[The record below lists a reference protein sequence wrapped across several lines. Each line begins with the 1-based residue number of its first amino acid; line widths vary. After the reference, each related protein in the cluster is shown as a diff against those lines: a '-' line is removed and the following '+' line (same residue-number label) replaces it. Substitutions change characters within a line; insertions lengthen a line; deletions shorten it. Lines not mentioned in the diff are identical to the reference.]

1 MVQLHVCLGAQI
13 DAENTYV
20 SLVPI
25 AQIAAWKNCFHLL
38 MCGTPHMIALDCGFK
53 NAFCP

>member
-20 SLVPI
+20 SVVPI